1 MNNQWK
7 HRADSLAQSTGK
19 PMVVIEHSD
28 THCQIWN
35 KSVAKDAENVY
46 ETLDSTNKTEGK
58 Q

>member
-28 THCQIWN
+28 GHCQIWN
-35 KSVAKDAENVY
+35 KSVADRCGAEYDY
-46 ETLDSTNKTEGK
+46 ETEEI